1 MEATAIN
8 ALLDI
13 RDALRQIAKELD
25 VQNKNRQKVLEEQRA
40 LMRERAFLCL
50 QNHFFLVVCIMWLVT
65 EKNGSIYCFMI
76 LILILNQLT
85 GISPTGS
92 GILV

>member
-40 LMRERAFLCL
+40 LMRVRAF
-50 QNHFFLVVCIMWLVT
+50 
-65 EKNGSIYCFMI
+65 
-76 LILILNQLT
+76 
-85 GISPTGS
+85 
-92 GILV
+92 

>member
-25 VQNKNRQKVLEEQRA
+25 VQNKNRQKDLEEQRA
-40 LMRERAFLCL
+40 LMRERAF
-50 QNHFFLVVCIMWLVT
+50 
-65 EKNGSIYCFMI
+65 
-76 LILILNQLT
+76 
-85 GISPTGS
+85 
-92 GILV
+92 

>member
-1 MEATAIN
+1 MMEATAIN

-40 LMRERAFLCL
+40 LMRERAF
-50 QNHFFLVVCIMWLVT
+50 
-65 EKNGSIYCFMI
+65 
-76 LILILNQLT
+76 
-85 GISPTGS
+85 
-92 GILV
+92 